1 LVCKNKRFSV
11 PLDKMTLNEDQ
22 HKALDAV
29 VNGKNVFI
37 TGPGGVGKSY
47 LIQSIVETMKDRKK
61 KVAITAMTGC
71 AALLLGN
78 YAKTL
83 HSWAGIGL
91 GKEDPTKLAANIRKY
106 NPKAMRRWLLTNTL
120 IIDEVS
126 MLTPELLDKLNT
138 IGMNLRKISRPFG
151 GIQIVLVGDFY
162 QLPPV
167 YKSSEEQPLQ
177 HFAFES
183 QTWKELNLTN
193 ISLTKIIRQQDQDF
207 QKILMEAR
215 HGRLS
220 KQSLKILQS
229 RQDAEWQS
237 LKIRPTLLF
246 SRRAEV
252 EMINETNLKALP
264 EKTRHTYEAK
274 TVFDATLE
282 RDAAKNKETIDR
294 AIAKLDRDAPYKPQL
309 ELRTGAQVMLIYN
322 MDQEAGLVN
331 GSRGVVEGFTPT
343 TPPQPLVLFKG
354 HAAPIPIDV
363 KTWESEDM
371 DGLKRQQIPLIL
383 AYAVTIHKC
392 QGATLDSALIDIG
405 ARTFERGQAYVALS
419 RVKSLDSLYIYDLD
433 PDAFLTHE
441 KVIQFYKD
449 LIV

>member
-1 LVCKNKRFSV
+1 
-11 PLDKMTLNEDQ
+11 MTLNEDQ

-29 VNGKNVFI
+29 LSGQNVFI

-47 LIQSIVETMKDRKK
+47 LIQSIVEALKDRKR

-91 GKEDPTKLAANIRKY
+91 GKEDAGKLATNIRKY

-126 MLTPELLDKLNT
+126 MLTPELLDKLNAV
-138 IGMNLRKISRPFG
+138 GAKLKGISRPFG
-151 GIQIVLVGDFY
+151 GLQIILVGDFY

-167 YKSSEEQPLQ
+167 YKSSEEQPKQ

-183 QTWKELNLTN
+183 QTWQDLKLVP
-193 ISLTKIIRQQDQDF
+193 IALTKIIRQQDLDF

-215 HGRLS
+215 HGHLS
-220 KQSLKILQS
+220 KKSIQILKT

-246 SRRAEV
+246 SRRSEV
-252 EMINETNLKALP
+252 EMINETNLKALAGP
-264 EKTRHTYEAK
+264 THIFEAK

-282 RDAAKNKETIDR
+282 RDAAKNREAIER
-294 AIAKLDRDAPYKPQL
+294 AVAKLDRDAPYKQRL
-309 ELRTGAQVMLIYN
+309 ELRIGAQVMLIYN
-322 MDQEAGLVN
+322 MDQEHGLVN

-354 HAAPIPIDV
+354 HSSPIAIDV

-371 DGLKRQQIPLIL
+371 DGLKRQQTPLIL

-392 QGATLDSALIDIG
+392 QGATLDSALVDIG
-405 ARTFERGQAYVALS
+405 PRTFERGQAYVALS

-433 PDAFLTHE
+433 PDAFLTHA
-441 KVIQFYKD
+441 KVIEFYRTLESQSSTK
-449 LIV
+449 INPS

>member
-1 LVCKNKRFSV
+1 
-11 PLDKMTLNEDQ
+11 MTLNEDQ

-29 VNGKNVFI
+29 LNGQNVFI

-47 LIQSIVETMKDRKK
+47 LIQSIVEALNDRKR

-106 NPKAMRRWLLTNTL
+106 NPKAMRRWLLTKTL

-138 IGMNLRKISRPFG
+138 IGMNLRKIPRPFG
-151 GIQIVLVGDFY
+151 GLQIVLVGDFY

-167 YKSSEEQPLQ
+167 YKSSEEQPKE

-183 QTWKELNLTN
+183 QTWKDLNLTN
-193 ISLTKIIRQQDQDF
+193 ITLTKIIRQQDQDF

-215 HGRLS
+215 HGHLS
-220 KQSLKILQS
+220 KQSLKILQA
-229 RQDAEWQS
+229 RQEAEWQS

-264 EKTRHTYEAK
+264 QSTSHVYEAK

-282 RDAAKNKETIDR
+282 RDAAKNKETIER
-294 AIAKLDRDAPYKPQL
+294 AVAKLDRDAPYKPRL

-322 MDQEAGLVN
+322 MDQEQGLVN
-331 GSRGVVEGFTPT
+331 GSRGIVEGFTPT
-343 TPPQPLVLFKG
+343 TPALPLVLFKG
-354 HAAPIPIDV
+354 QSSAIPIDI
-363 KTWESEDM
+363 KTWESEDL
-371 DGLKRQQIPLIL
+371 DGLKRSQLPLIL

-419 RVKSLDSLYIYDLD
+419 RVKSLESLYIHDLD

-441 KVIQFYKD
+441 KVIQFYRT
-449 LIV
+449 LATS

>member
-1 LVCKNKRFSV
+1 
-11 PLDKMTLNEDQ
+11 MTLNEDQ

-29 VNGKNVFI
+29 VNGRNVFI

-126 MLTPELLDKLNT
+126 MLTPELLDKLNV

-193 ISLTKIIRQQDQDF
+193 VALNKIIRQQDQDF

-229 RQDAEWQS
+229 RQAAEWQS

-282 RDAAKNKETIDR
+282 RDAAKNKEAIDR
-294 AIAKLDRDAPYKPQL
+294 AIAKLDRDAPYKPML

-433 PDAFLTHE
+433 PDAFQTHE
-441 KVIQFYKD
+441 KVVKFYSS
-449 LIV
+449 LQSQSSTEM